1 MSAGSSSPDNRPHS
15 FRSQPTPH
23 QQQLPLLPVV
33 FSSGRWDGW
42 MCDDH
47 SASDVSIGNGVSCR
61 LKDLLF
67 LSDVAEAVAGLFV

>member
-1 MSAGSSSPDNRPHS
+1 
-15 FRSQPTPH
+15 
-23 QQQLPLLPVV
+23 
-33 FSSGRWDGW
+33 

-67 LSDVAEAVAGLFV
+67 LSDVAEAAAGLFV